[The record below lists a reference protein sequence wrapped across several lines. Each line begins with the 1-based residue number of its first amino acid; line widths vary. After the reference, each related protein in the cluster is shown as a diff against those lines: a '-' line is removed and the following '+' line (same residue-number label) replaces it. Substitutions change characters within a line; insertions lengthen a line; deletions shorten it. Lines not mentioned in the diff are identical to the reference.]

1 MGDRIG
7 CQTPN
12 DVASDGGYD
21 RLYVRPQVRVRIFS
35 TNTSYYLH
43 TFRYIIYTYIDIKVW
58 AQTVGSFPSRSLLVV
73 PLP

>member
-1 MGDRIG
+1 MTKINCWLSNIVWMGDRIG

-43 TFRYIIYTYIDIKVW
+43 TFRYIIYTYIDI
-58 AQTVGSFPSRSLLVV
+58 
-73 PLP
+73 